1 MQVRE
6 IESEGEGEGAA
17 SAESLDLMTKSFA
30 PLLIPHDIEYNDG
43 VLQVILKGVDTVS
56 YQVTHMDDNWYLHD
70 PSSALG
76 DLTKSNYSLTLA
88 ESLHPFWHSVAP
100 LMLDGHL
107 VKTEMDEKKVPS
119 RKRQEEQSA
128 GVLDAKDDNRLLKP
142 STKKALDV
150 ISRALDRL
158 AKEKL
163 TWTGPKG
170 LGIDMATPVES
181 PSGPTRLT
189 EESNL
194 PDYDGKVRP
203 DEKDGIDSDDK
214 KKKPITHVEMKTDA
228 DESIVLD
235 DEDGTPTLS
244 V

>member
-119 RKRQEEQSA
+119 RKDKKNNQPEFLMLKTITAFLNHQLR
-128 GVLDAKDDNRLLKP
+128 RLL
-142 STKKALDV
+142 
-150 ISRALDRL
+150 
-158 AKEKL
+158 
-163 TWTGPKG
+163 
-170 LGIDMATPVES
+170 M
-181 PSGPTRLT
+181 
-189 EESNL
+189 
-194 PDYDGKVRP
+194 
-203 DEKDGIDSDDK
+203 
-214 KKKPITHVEMKTDA
+214 
-228 DESIVLD
+228 
-235 DEDGTPTLS
+235 
-244 V
+244 